1 MAASKSMFV
10 RHVHTGEI
18 REVTPE
24 QREDQDKNY
33 WVRITG
39 DDVKATPPQTAES
52 AVTPEG
58 DVPDAGDGDKTA
70 SKATTPKK

>member
-1 MAASKSMFV
+1 MAAPKMFV

-24 QREDQDKNY
+24 QRETQDKNY
-33 WVRITG
+33 WVRVTG
-39 DDVKATPPQTAES
+39 KDVTATPAETAET

-58 DVPDAGDGDKTA
+58 DAAGESDGDKTA
-70 SKATTPKK
+70 SKANAPKK